1 MSVNLIS
8 FCLAS
13 TYHTSIS
20 CHPQKMENNN
30 WSHARPIHVCVTAHF
45 LSACKVSLQQERDIF
60 RHSTVLHK
68 VIEAFKTFILNVKV
82 VVPISTKISITF
94 LKKGTKVSRRRIPP
108 VGVLHHPSDW
118 VVLEDLNSN
127 YYLPLHIAFTQLRP
141 DITIFVTSLMLFLLS

>member
-1 MSVNLIS
+1 M
-8 FCLAS
+8 
-13 TYHTSIS
+13 
-20 CHPQKMENNN
+20 
-30 WSHARPIHVCVTAHF
+30 
-45 LSACKVSLQQERDIF
+45 
-60 RHSTVLHK
+60 HK

-82 VVPISTKISITF
+82 VVPISAKISITF

-108 VGVLHHPSDW
+108 VGVLHHLSDW